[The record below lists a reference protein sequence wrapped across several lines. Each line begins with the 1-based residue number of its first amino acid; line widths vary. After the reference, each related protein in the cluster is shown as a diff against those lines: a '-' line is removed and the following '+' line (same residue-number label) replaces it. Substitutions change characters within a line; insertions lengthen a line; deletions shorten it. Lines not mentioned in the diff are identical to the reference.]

1 MAYNGVSSYA
11 ENGLTLRNGLD
22 MVIGTLGTIA
32 AGIVLFSNPVGWFAT
47 ACIIVGAGSA
57 IYGSA
62 TVGYDIYDEISG
74 D

>member
-11 ENGLTLRNGLD
+11 ENGLTLRNGSD

-32 AGIVLFSNPVGWFAT
+32 AGIVLFSNPVGWVAT
-47 ACIIVGAGSA
+47 ACIVVGAGSA
-57 IYGSA
+57 IYGTA

>member
-1 MAYNGVSSYA
+1 LKIDA
-11 ENGLTLRNGLD
+11 EFEYRRLHKVFYRL
-22 MVIGTLGTIA
+22 TLGTIA
-32 AGIVLFSNPVGWFAT
+32 AGIVLISNPVGWFAT